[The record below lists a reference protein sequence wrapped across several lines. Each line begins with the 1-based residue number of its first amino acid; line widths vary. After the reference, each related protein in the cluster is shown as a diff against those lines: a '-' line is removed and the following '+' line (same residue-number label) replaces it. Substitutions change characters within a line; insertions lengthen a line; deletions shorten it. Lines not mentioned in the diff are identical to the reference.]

1 MSPNPK
7 DMYFPLEVPGVHV
20 PFRCW
25 PPLPTRFPMLILRL
39 SCFDMWLND
48 GTCQDGG
55 DLCCGLGNAYPH
67 EGSCFVCMDE
77 VFVMSK
83 LYRYTLDTAGKIHL
97 ELLKLYR

>member
-1 MSPNPK
+1 
-7 DMYFPLEVPGVHV
+7 
-20 PFRCW
+20 
-25 PPLPTRFPMLILRL
+25 MLVLRL

-48 GTCQDGG
+48 GTCQDPG

-77 VFVMSK
+77 VFVMSQF
-83 LYRYTLDTAGKIHL
+83 YQYALDTAGKIHL